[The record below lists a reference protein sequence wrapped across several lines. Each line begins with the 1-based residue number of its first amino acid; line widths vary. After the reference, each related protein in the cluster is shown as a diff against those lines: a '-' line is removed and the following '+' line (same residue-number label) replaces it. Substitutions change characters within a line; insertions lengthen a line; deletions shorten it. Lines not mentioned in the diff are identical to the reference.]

1 MHPKSLLRDA
11 SAALG
16 LPIRIV
22 VLSIIGMIGMYAI
35 LYAVL
40 NAPLAPGTL
49 YATVDNG
56 SFVLP
61 GGQGDSPI
69 LRVQVFNSDD
79 APVGDA
85 NVVLWCPTRQKA
97 VGGVTGP
104 GGTFEATLHNI
115 SLPAGKNEGYIA
127 IRVMQEGYMDYSDE
141 FFVKVRRS

>member
-1 MHPKSLLRDA
+1 MNPKRFFHDR

-16 LPIRIV
+16 LPIRMV
-22 VLSIIGMIGMYAI
+22 VLTIIGMIGMYVI

-40 NAPLAPGTL
+40 NAPLVPSTL
-49 YATVDNG
+49 YATVDNT

-61 GGQGDSPI
+61 GGQGDSPV
-69 LRVQVFNSDD
+69 LRVQVFDSKDV
-79 APVGDA
+79 PVGDA

-104 GGTFEATLHNI
+104 GGSFEASLSNI

-127 IRVMQEGYMDYSDE
+127 VRVMQEGYMDYSDE

>member
-1 MHPKSLLRDA
+1 MHPKNLFLDR

-16 LPIRIV
+16 LPVRIV

-40 NAPLAPGTL
+40 NAPLVPGTL
-49 YATVDNG
+49 YATVDNS
-56 SFVLP
+56 SFTLA
-61 GGQGDSPI
+61 GGQGDSPV
-69 LRVQVFNSDD
+69 LRVQVFDSGDV
-79 APVGDA
+79 PVGGA

-97 VGGVTGP
+97 VGGLTGP
-104 GGTFEATLHNI
+104 GGTFETSLSNI

-141 FFVKVRRS
+141 FFVKVRKG